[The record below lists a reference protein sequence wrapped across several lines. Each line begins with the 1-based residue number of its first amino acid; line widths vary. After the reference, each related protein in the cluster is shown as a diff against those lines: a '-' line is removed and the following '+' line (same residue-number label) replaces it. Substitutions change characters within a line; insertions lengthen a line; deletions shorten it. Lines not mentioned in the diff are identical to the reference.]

1 VNLSVIMRF
10 LRNRPDSGFLGML
23 LWITLPLVGA
33 IIDFYLLLNLDGR
46 AKVIGLIWLVLG
58 VVWLTRGFREAP
70 PQLSVDTN
78 PEGS

>member
-1 VNLSVIMRF
+1 VIVHF
-10 LRNRPDSGFLGML
+10 LRHRPDSGFRGAL
-23 LWITLPLVGA
+23 LWIVLPLAGA

-58 VVWLTRGFREAP
+58 VVWLAWLTRGFREAP
-70 PQLSVDTN
+70 PQLSIDTN